1 MEELFLGLLGLMAVA
16 VVFFGGLSG
25 LISVFWLGGVTRR
38 LGDLEIKVR
47 AMEKRHA
54 AQSQPAGEKITPEPW
69 ADAVKPAPASE
80 SATPWTPP
88 PEPASQPGPASMAEL
103 ESGLESWNEPEPFP
117 QFEPTMSSVPQSE
130 NAFANEPAGQGTSG
144 GVTGEP
150 QLLDFETRVGEVWF
164 NRVGLVAL
172 IIAFALMG
180 RYITPHLQPWHKTA
194 FTYLASAA
202 LLVIGWRFENR
213 LRIFAR
219 PVMAGGAALAFF
231 SSFAAYFLPAMACV
245 PLGASLALMSASI
258 GGLFLLAE
266 RWRSESA
273 AGLAIFL
280 GHVAAYTAGGS
291 ADAFS
296 LIAILFLDAAAVF
309 LLWRHSW
316 VPLSLFA
323 VCASYLSHLLW
334 SLQEHPM
341 TSPEFSFWLNFSFLS
356 SYYVIFLAADLLY
369 HARLR
374 HQGKDAFTLSQRSA
388 GRALGAVSLVFYSI
402 LVTGLFWGTKI
413 YWDHIFLFFLPLA
426 GVQVVLMLYHESR
439 RNPDHPWYAATATL
453 FLNLGLF
460 SWLGGL
466 SLNLVLAAQAL
477 LLLLMSRTL
486 RFWFLN
492 PLAQGVIF
500 INFVHY
506 WTSGAHHFSTLP
518 AYLGGLAT
526 ALVYFTQA
534 RLEETW
540 EFMNPDES
548 GTNSKW
554 VKGFLDTIQA
564 YVKPLA
570 FLHAGAG
577 ALLITAAT
585 YRYFDAIPVTIGCA
599 IGFSLL
605 SLAAAMGMKSAAL
618 NTAPLVFITAGHGL
632 FYTGLHPGTGARE
645 YPGMTLSLVL
655 VTLGFGSLVEWFTLE
670 DCKKADRALTSGW
683 GWGFTYFYVLA
694 FVLAGILFWIRGE
707 MLFKS
712 GAMIYPFWMLFPLA
726 ALSLGW
732 GLNLGGLQI
741 AAYAASLAWL
751 LPEVFAMPL
760 KYSGSAAGLLTSGL
774 IVFIQCIG
782 MERMLAIQD
791 SRILDVI
798 QENLGSWMR
807 RVLVAAAGAWMLA
820 VLSYSDVL
828 RGYWTSVGWT
838 LLALALLVL
847 GFVWKGKSY
856 RRVAMAVFTLAIG
869 RVFLIDVAQLETFYR
884 MVAFLCLGITLILV
898 SFLYARM
905 RRQIREWL

>member
-1 MEELFLGLLGLMAVA
+1 MDEIFFGLLALLVA
-16 VVFFGGLSG
+16 LVVFFGGLGG
-25 LISVFWLGGVTRR
+25 LISIFWLGSVNRR
-38 LGDLEIKVR
+38 VSELEIHVR
-47 AMEKRHA
+47 KIAKLLA
-54 AQSQPAGEKITPEPW
+54 GKPQPAERESDMKPREDLWKPIPPAEPAPAWKPTPAPVPEPVSFTLAEPVIEPGDEAKAEPERIMASTPEP
-69 ADAVKPAPASE
+69 AAFSEKTAVE
-80 SATPWTPP
+80 
-88 PEPASQPGPASMAEL
+88 
-103 ESGLESWNEPEPFP
+103 
-117 QFEPTMSSVPQSE
+117 
-130 NAFANEPAGQGTSG
+130 
-144 GVTGEP
+144 GVSTGETGEP
-150 QLLDFETRVGEVWF
+150 KILDFETQVGEVWF
-164 NRVGLVAL
+164 NRIGLVAL

-180 RYITPHLQPWHKTA
+180 RYITPLLQPWHKTA
-194 FTYLASAA
+194 LSYLASAA
-202 LLVIGWRFENR
+202 LLIIGWRFEER

-231 SSFAAYFLPAMACV
+231 SSYAAYFLPAMACV

-266 RWRSESA
+266 RWQSEST

-280 GHVAAYTAGGS
+280 GHVAAYTAGGN
-291 ADAFS
+291 ADAFT
-296 LIAILFLDAAAVF
+296 LIAIMFLDTAAVF

-334 SLQEHPM
+334 SLQDHPM

-356 SYYVIFLAADLLY
+356 SYYVLFLAADLLY

-374 HQGKDAFTLSQRSA
+374 DLGRVAFTLPQRSA

-402 LVTGLFWGTKI
+402 LVTGLFLGTKI

-426 GVQVVLMLYHESR
+426 GLQVVLMLYHEAR
-439 RNPDHPWYAATATL
+439 DNPDHPWYAATATL

-466 SLNLVLAAQAL
+466 TLNLVLAAQAL
-477 LLLLMSRTL
+477 LLLVMSRSL

-492 PLAQGVIF
+492 PLAQVVIF
-500 INFVHY
+500 LNFVHY
-506 WTSGAHHFSTLP
+506 WTAGAHHFSTVP

-548 GTNSKW
+548 GTTSKW

-577 ALLITAAT
+577 ALLMTAAT
-585 YRYFDAIPVTIGCA
+585 YRYFDAVPVTIWFMM
-599 IGFSLL
+599 GFSLL
-605 SLAAAMGMKSAAL
+605 SVVVAAWMKSAAL
-618 NTAPLVFITAGHGL
+618 NTAPLVFITAGHWWLYDGL
-632 FYTGLHPGTGARE
+632 TPGTGVRE
-645 YPGMTLSLVL
+645 HPAMTFCLVL
-655 VTLGFGSLVEWFTLE
+655 VTLGFGVLVEWFTPE
-670 DCKKADRALTSGW
+670 DNRKADRVLTSGW
-683 GWGFTYFYVLA
+683 GWGFGYFYVLA
-694 FVLAGILFWIRGE
+694 FVLAGIWFWIRGD
-707 MLFKS
+707 MLFES
-712 GAMIYPFWMLFPLA
+712 GAMIYPFWMIFPLA

-732 GLNLGGLQI
+732 GLNLGCLQI

-751 LPEVFAMPL
+751 LPEGFATPL
-760 KYSGSAAGLLTSGL
+760 EYSGSSMGLLTAGL
-774 IVFIQCIG
+774 IVFIQYIG
-782 MERMLAIQD
+782 MERMLAVQD

-798 QENLGSWMR
+798 QKNLGSWMR
-807 RVLVAAAGAWMLA
+807 RLLVAAAGAWMLF
-820 VLSYSDVL
+820 VLSYSEVL

-838 LLALALLVL
+838 LLALSLLVL

-856 RRVAMAVFTLAIG
+856 RRVAMAVFVLAIG

-884 MVAFLCLGITLILV
+884 MVAFMCLGITLILV